1 MISSRSFRSGFF
13 DGDRYRFFASCC
25 VIVLA
30 PRVKLA
36 LRPVDLERLLQLL
49 EVHALVLK
57 ERVVFGDEDGALEIG
72 RHVAVADP
80 ALHAPRLQALR
91 AALRRREA
99 R

>member
-30 PRVKLA
+30 PRENDPRA
-36 LRPVDLERLLQLL
+36 QSTSSDCLQLL

-57 ERVVFGDEDGALEIG
+57 KRIVFGDEDGALQLG
-72 RHVAVADP
+72 GDVRCSGTQRWMCRGACPFA
-80 ALHAPRLQALR
+80 R
-91 AALRRREA
+91 ASA
-99 R
+99 RGAS